1 MTLRARFTH
10 AVVSLPA
17 LDVRPE
23 PRHAAELVSQ
33 LLLGET
39 VSLLGAGRDP
49 GWVRVRNDAD
59 GYSGWVRA
67 WGLVPATGARVARW
81 RRRARGRVGV
91 PLSLVRAGRGSGG
104 SVSPVFFG
112 NRLIAEGDM
121 LTAKRGAGPA
131 GRTSRGWCAVEL
143 PDGRRGFLPAAALAG
158 ARLPALEARVASL
171 LGSPYLWGG
180 RTPAGYD
187 CSAFV
192 QQVLLE
198 QGITLPRDARDQ
210 CRRSR
215 RLAASA
221 EPRPGDLAF
230 FRRPGEP
237 ASHVGLALGGG
248 FYAHCRGRV
257 AVASIEPSNTLCD
270 KDLMPQFM
278 GWYRPIGGG
287 I

>member
-1 MTLRARFTH
+1 MTGPVRLTH

-33 LLLGET
+33 LLMGET
-39 VSLLGAGRDP
+39 VRRLGRSRDG

-67 WGLVPATGARVARW
+67 WGLVPASAPRVARW
-81 RRRARGRVGV
+81 RRRAGGRVSA
-91 PLSLVRAGRGSGG
+91 PLSLVRAGRGTGG

-112 NRLIAEGDM
+112 NRLIA
-121 LTAKRGAGPA
+121 
-131 GRTSRGWCAVEL
+131 GRASRGWCAVEL
-143 PDGRRGFLPAAALAG
+143 PDGRRGFLPAAVLAAG
-158 ARLPALEARVASL
+158 RRPRLEARVASL
-171 LGSPYLWGG
+171 LGAPYLWGG

-198 QGITLPRDARDQ
+198 QGVSLPRDARDQ
-210 CRRSR
+210 WRASV
-215 RLAASA
+215 RLADPAR
-221 EPRPGDLAF
+221 PRPGDLAF

-237 ASHVGLALGGG
+237 ASHVGLALGAGL
-248 FYAHCRGRV
+248 YAHCRGRV
-257 AVASIEPSNTLCD
+257 AVASVDSGNVLCD
-270 KDLMPQFM
+270 KELLPQFM
-278 GWYRPIGGG
+278 GWFRPARDEK
-287 I
+287 